1 MGWGTGKTGPALKR
15 KRRRGCK
22 AGLVGLV
29 GSRNTAQA
37 LRPLHTRPLHLS
49 LVLVA
54 GPCLSLWAQQV
65 SQGCKNAAGTVI
77 AFPYISSHS

>member
-1 MGWGTGKTGPALKR
+1 MGWGTGKTCPALKR
-15 KRRRGCK
+15 KRRRCCK

-49 LVLVA
+49 LALVA
-54 GPCLSLWAQQV
+54 GPYLSLRR
-65 SQGCKNAAGTVI
+65 
-77 AFPYISSHS
+77 